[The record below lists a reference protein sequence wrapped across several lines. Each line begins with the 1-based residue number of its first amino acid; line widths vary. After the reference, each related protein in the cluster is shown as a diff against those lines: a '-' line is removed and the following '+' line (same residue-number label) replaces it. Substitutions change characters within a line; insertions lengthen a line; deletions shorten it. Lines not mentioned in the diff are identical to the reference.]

1 MVGCSNIGNLM
12 VNTRKQ
18 SISGFCTCTVIVLL
32 LVFSGVRNAGAQ
44 GLRFNSNDSLI
55 NKRTSYSVFE
65 EKSPKFSRQLSIAFD
80 LSLWDVEHFGYILNI
95 MDGGE
100 NSYSLTYNHLD
111 NRGNLYFNIDG
122 KTNKL
127 KIPLA
132 KELLIRRNWM
142 KLRLLL
148 DLDKDLVQISLNGQV
163 YRASGF
169 GFQKDMAP
177 KLVFGR
183 NERYTDVPDMAIRK
197 LTVGDANQAYIF
209 PLNEWEGEQVHDKQG
224 DAVGSVLNPNW
235 LINESYFWRPVLTR
249 NFQSPE
255 GLNFDPASHSL
266 ILFGKDA
273 LVRYNV
279 LSSDLTIQPYT
290 TPMPMDLLLGKSLL
304 NPAENRLYAYELYP
318 PDKGKTTIAALNL
331 QDLSWKALG
340 KASLDDQRHHH
351 NGFYDQAN
359 AALYVFGGYGG
370 YAYHHELFRYNQQ
383 KDHWDKLKLSG
394 DPITPR
400 FFSAYGL
407 DSASKQVYIFGGYG
421 NESGSQVVGGLHY
434 YDLYRLDLA
443 NNRMTKCWALKP
455 KEKPFVPA
463 NNLIFSADGRYFYAL
478 CYPHEDA
485 KTFLR
490 LYRFSVAD
498 GSYEIV
504 SGKIPVISERI
515 ESDINLFF
523 DKTSDQFICTLQEFS
538 SPDQSVVKIFSL
550 SNPPVTE
557 QMYLEAKT
565 GKPSRRL
572 MILLAAGGLLI
583 LAGLF
588 WLIRTRRKRAAAPQ
602 ESALRDLP
610 EKSTSP
616 EVAVLEPLKAVDS
629 NVHVQFDAADD
640 AAMQKANSIY
650 LLGDFAV
657 YDNQAK
663 NITHQ
668 FSPKIQQLFVLILLN
683 SKEGDGVTSKRISA
697 YLWPEKEVSKTKN
710 IKGVTIN
717 HLRSIL
723 RDMDGIELS
732 FQNDHYR
739 FTLERSVYCDYFE
752 VLDFLKRGEIDEGSI
767 APFLPAMLQGGLLP
781 GMQDPW
787 IDGFKNRFE
796 EVLTERLQP
805 EMARAFDS
813 EHLKLALDLA
823 KIVLKVDPFND
834 YAIKFQLS
842 TLRRLKGKDVASK
855 CFQQFKD
862 EYQDSLGIQY
872 PHSFEELCG

>member
-1 MVGCSNIGNLM
+1 M
-12 VNTRKQ
+12 VNTLKQ
-18 SISGFCTCTVIVLL
+18 SISGFCTYTVIAFL
-32 LVFSGVRNAGAQ
+32 LVFLGVENTSAQ

-65 EKSPKFSRQLSIAFD
+65 EKTPRFSGQLSIAFD

-148 DLDKDLVQISLNGQV
+148 DLENDQVQISLNDRV

-169 GFQKDMAP
+169 GFKKNMQP

-197 LTVGDANQAYIF
+197 LTVSDRSQLYTF
-209 PLNEWEGEQVHDKQG
+209 PLDEWEGEQVHNKQG
-224 DAVGSVLNPNW
+224 DPVGSVQNPNW
-235 LINESYFWRPVLTR
+235 LINESYSWRPVLTQH
-249 NFQSPE
+249 FQSPE
-255 GLNFDPASHSL
+255 GLNFDAASHSL
-266 ILFGKDA
+266 ILFGRDS

-279 LSSDLTIQPYT
+279 LSSDMDIQPYS
-290 TPMPMDLLLGKSLL
+290 TPMPMNLLLGKSVM
-304 NPAENRLYAYELYP
+304 NPAENSLYAYELYP
-318 PDKGKTTIAALNL
+318 PEKGKTSIAALNL
-331 QDLSWKALG
+331 QDLSWKVTG
-340 KASLDDQRHHH
+340 RASLDEQRHHH
-351 NGFYDQAN
+351 NGFYDPATDG
-359 AALYVFGGYGG
+359 LYVFGGYGG
-370 YAYHHELFRYNQQ
+370 YAYHRELFRYNRQ
-383 KDHWDKLKLSG
+383 KDHWEELGLSG

-400 FFSAYGL
+400 FFSAFGL
-407 DSASKQVYIFGGYG
+407 DSTTKQMYIFGGYG

-434 YDLYRLDLA
+434 YDLYSLDLS
-443 NNRMTKCWALKP
+443 NGRISKRWEIKP

-463 NNLIFSADGRYFYAL
+463 NNLIFSPDGRYFYAL

-504 SGKIPVISERI
+504 SGQIPAVSERI

-523 DKTSDQFICTLQEFS
+523 DKTSDQFICTIQEFS
-538 SPDQSVVKIFSL
+538 SPEQSVVKIFSL

-557 QMYLEAKT
+557 QMYLEAKSV
-565 GKPSRRL
+565 KPSRWF
-572 MILLAAGGLLI
+572 MIALAIGGLLA
-583 LAGLF
+583 LVVFYFVLKMRR
-588 WLIRTRRKRAAAPQ
+588 RTRAKVGVG
-602 ESALRDLP
+602 
-610 EKSTSP
+610 STSDLVEDSVP
-616 EVAVLEPLKAVDS
+616 PVLPVLATDMPLHSDVY
-629 NVHVQFDAADD
+629 VPLAAQEDPVT
-640 AAMQKANSIY
+640 QKPNSIY

-697 YLWPEKEVSKTKN
+697 NLWPEKELSKTKN

-723 RDMDGIELS
+723 RDLDGIELS
-732 FQNDHYR
+732 FQNDHYKFR
-739 FTLERSVYCDYFE
+739 LEKSIYCDYFE
-752 VLDFLKRGEIDEGSI
+752 VLDYLKRGEINELSI
-767 APFLPAMLQGGLLP
+767 ANYLPAMLQGGLLP
-781 GMQDPW
+781 VMQDPW
-787 IDGFKNRFE
+787 IDGFKNSFE
-796 EVLTERLQP
+796 EVLTQRLQP
-805 EMARAFDS
+805 EMAKAFDS

-872 PHSFEELCG
+872 PHTFEELCK